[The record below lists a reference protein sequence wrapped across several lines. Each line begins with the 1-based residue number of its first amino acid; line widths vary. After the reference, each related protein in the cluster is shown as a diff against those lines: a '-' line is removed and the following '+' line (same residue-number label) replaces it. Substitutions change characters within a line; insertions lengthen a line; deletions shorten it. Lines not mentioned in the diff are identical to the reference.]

1 MPRGGYIKDLHGGYA
16 GGAYTG
22 GSLPPDRI
30 ITDGLAGRP
39 IKTLCKPEPE
49 SAGADVVL
57 KDLTYLGSYNW
68 TNSKKPTIIVP
79 GSPSIWHDRSLP
91 FTAPPDRGFRF
102 IDQSGYRM
110 PSCML
115 YPLFRA
121 VDIVAEENET
131 DIDWLDV
138 DFVTD
143 RNGLRKLLRWIHADR
158 KEFRI
163 DTQLVG
169 RRTVL
174 LSRWEKRTQ
183 EMVAGPYLQFGTSFE
198 NETTRKAP
206 GCEKSTGHHRIVKY
220 DFGGLIMVVRFE
232 VDACLPTECDT
243 SSTAPSSD
251 VDGLTDMFSGMD
263 VGSLV
268 QPVFIDSEAS
278 TTELDVISAGQQ
290 IPQDAIIEMS
300 TRWKAG
306 AGQFNWKESYP
317 QLYLSQTPHHYL
329 AKHDSGEFYEIT
341 KRRLDCAE
349 MKEVDGKTQTRF
361 RQLRQILGTIQELL
375 IEHGQSTSLSLVYK
389 NGELLVFKRSMQES
403 LIPDEL
409 LTRFNQ

>member
-22 GSLPPDRI
+22 GSLPQDRI

-183 EMVAGPYLQFGTSFE
+183 
-198 NETTRKAP
+198 
-206 GCEKSTGHHRIVKY
+206 

-263 VGSLV
+263 VG
-268 QPVFIDSEAS
+268 EAS

-306 AGQFNWKESYP
+306 AGRFNWKESYP

-329 AKHDSGEFYEIT
+329 AMHDSGEFYEIT

-349 MKEVDGKTQTRF
+349 MKEVDGKTQTKF

-409 LTRFNQ
+409 FTRFNQ